1 MRTNVEGGGG
11 LARHLIYADLSLR
24 GRGVGVGGLIWSRG
38 EQPWVLT
45 LSEHQGVPG
54 GGLGVEG
61 AEVAILNSLSATDHT
76 PPPNTPH
83 HPSPPAQLPIRSAP
97 SASLHTNSPSRQP

>member
-1 MRTNVEGGGG
+1 MRTNVEGGG

-76 PPPNTPH
+76 PPPH
-83 HPSPPAQLPIRSAP
+83 QHPPSSLSSSPA
-97 SASLHTNSPSRQP
+97 TY